1 LWKIIGLN
9 LEKREGL
16 LTRDMLGVVPVLDIL
31 LLKVLLL
38 VVVLGNKLNK
48 HKLSLR
54 KQALQLDPLLL
65 ILPPTGRASSVESL
79 DTMPTIV
86 PTGPLT
92 LLQLQ

>member
-1 LWKIIGLN
+1 

-38 VVVLGNKLNK
+38 VVVPGNKLNK
-48 HKLSLR
+48 HNLSLR

-65 ILPPTGRASSVESL
+65 ILPPTCRASSVESL
-79 DTMPTIV
+79 DTMPTTV
-86 PTGPLT
+86 PIGPLT
-92 LLQLQ
+92 LLQL